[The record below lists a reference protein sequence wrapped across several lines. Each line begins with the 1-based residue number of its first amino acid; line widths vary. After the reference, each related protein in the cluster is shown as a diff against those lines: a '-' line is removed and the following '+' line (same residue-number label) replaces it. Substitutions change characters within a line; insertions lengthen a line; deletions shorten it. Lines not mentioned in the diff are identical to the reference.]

1 MSNKYQTIREIY
13 IDLYIRN
20 KAIVR
25 ANKKE
30 KPEDFPIIKVSGKRL
45 MQLSRMN
52 FLRRKEITNDFSNGL
67 FTDKGYKEEMTI
79 CQYISYQITNTE
91 HLQKILFV

>member
-30 KPEDFPIIKVSGKRL
+30 KPEDFIPLALLPYIDRL
-45 MQLSRMN
+45 RL
-52 FLRRKEITNDFSNGL
+52 LR
-67 FTDKGYKEEMTI
+67 
-79 CQYISYQITNTE
+79 
-91 HLQKILFV
+91 

>member
-30 KPEDFPIIKVSGKRL
+30 KPEDFPIIKVNGKRL
-45 MQLSRMN
+45 MQLSRLN
-52 FLRRKEITNDFSNGL
+52 FLRRK
-67 FTDKGYKEEMTI
+67 EMTI

-91 HLQKILFV
+91 HSQKILFV